1 MAQQGWQP
9 GQPLEIK
16 PTIITAG
23 RRNTYWGG
31 EGGGYSGSGDGW
43 GLQEGPRRGEGD
55 PTRFKQ
61 FDFPSTTA
69 DFIGEQKYNQ
79 SLIDAAYSKRF
90 ATLNIQTER
99 ELEEQQHA
107 GKAEQPLTER
117 ESAVLD
123 QKIALTF
130 IHAKKTTYNDTA
142 PVMYGLYDQNPFYL
156 MENLTTTKLRET
168 LAGADPITKLA
179 DTYTLYDAVWTAA
192 QELKALSLSIEI
204 VAEKLSM
211 LAETRKQLEASITE
225 TDPAWSNLQNEYLK
239 TLAVELDIYVQ
250 LLPEFLQVELA
261 SLADSIVGLPPDQTL
276 MLYKNTLDKMIE
288 DTMAA
293 IRPVDPPLARNRNG
307 LIIYYPATNPLVTPP
322 LSKPELEGLKQLIY
336 LQQNTALGVRW
347 LSHHDFVL
355 KSESV
360 RYLINASNALG
371 DLTERAQEIAAA
383 LARIDSGR
391 EENTFRT
398 SVSTAA
404 TQAVVMTSVGTIA
417 TTEGI
422 TVTLQAA
429 IRAAVVALAEF
440 AASSA
445 SGLFIG
451 VSALIYS
458 PKLANG
464 ELPERYALGIPVS
477 NFVTDLNES
486 TITAAVKGTVDLAVR
501 MSSKTAAD
509 GRSEVFVVHTDGIS
523 VPSKVRV
530 VAATYDSAQKKYTV
544 TTNDV
549 PPRTLT
555 WTPIVDPGDSST
567 TLPVDKPEPHVY
579 AGATVTP
586 VEGRI
591 DWFPGISAAS
601 FDDFITIF
609 PTDSGLP
616 PIYVMFRDRREDP
629 GVATGDGQL
638 VTGIWLGTAPGNEG
652 ASIPMQVADQL
663 RGRTFKNWREFREA
677 LWKTVSAD
685 LLLMSDF
692 LPHNKYI
699 ASQGLSPYAPLEEHL
714 GENKKFEIHHVIP
727 LEYGG
732 ELYNIDNLI
741 IVTPRRH
748 AELHRALRLE
758 KREDPS

>member
-31 EGGGYSGSGDGW
+31 EGGGYSGNGDGW

-130 IHAKKTTYNDTA
+130 IHAKKTTYNNTA

-211 LAETRKQLEASITE
+211 LADTRKQLEASITE
-225 TDPAWSNLQNEYLK
+225 TEPAWSNLQNEHLK

-261 SLADSIVGLPPDQTL
+261 SLSGPVTGLPPDQAL
-276 MLYKNTLDKMIE
+276 ILYKNTLDKMIE

-360 RYLINASNALG
+360 RYLANTSNAIS
-371 DLTERAQEIAAA
+371 DLAERAQQVVAAQ
-383 LARIDSGR
+383 ARIEAVRVANTYRLSGPDS
-391 EENTFRT
+391 
-398 SVSTAA
+398 A
-404 TQAVVMTSVGTIA
+404 TQAIVMTSVGTIA
-417 TTEGI
+417 TAEGI
-422 TVTLQAA
+422 SVTLQAA
-429 IRAAVVALAEF
+429 IRAAVAALTEL
-440 AASSA
+440 AASTA
-445 SGLFIG
+445 SGLLVG

-464 ELPERYALGIPVS
+464 ELPERYALGTPVS
-477 NFVTDLNES
+477 TFLPDLNES
-486 TITAAVKGTVDLAVR
+486 TITSAVNGTIDLPVR

-509 GRSEVFVVHTDGIS
+509 GRSEVFVVNANGTS
-523 VPSKVRV
+523 VPSKVKV
-530 VAATYDSAQKKYTV
+530 IAATYDPAQKVYTI
-544 TTNDV
+544 TTSDV
-549 PPRTLT
+549 PPRTLI
-555 WTPIVDPGDSST
+555 WTPAASPGDSST
-567 TLPVDKPEPHVY
+567 TLPVGQSEPAIYV
-579 AGATVTP
+579 GATVTP

-591 DWFPGISAAS
+591 DSFPGISEAG
-601 FDDFITIF
+601 FDDFITVF
-609 PTDSGLP
+609 PIDSGLP
-616 PIYVMFRDRREDP
+616 PLYIMFRDRREDP
-629 GVATGDGQL
+629 GI
-638 VTGIWLGTAPGNEG
+638 VTGGGQAITGSWLGAASQGEG
-652 ASIPMQVADQL
+652 APIPSQIADKL
-663 RGRTFKNWREFREA
+663 RGQEFKNFRAFREA
-677 LWKTVSAD
+677 FWKAVANDS
-685 LLLMSDF
+685 
-692 LPHNKYI
+692 
-699 ASQGLSPYAPLEEHL
+699 GLSSQFNRQNLLRILNGKAPYTSELEHA
-714 GENKKFEIHHVIP
+714 GKSGKFELHHKAFIS
-727 LEYGG
+727 EGG
-732 ELYNIDNLI
+732 EVFDIDNI
-741 IVTPRRH
+741 YVVTPK
-748 AELHRALRLE
+748 LH
-758 KREDPS
+758 KQIHGKGN

>member
-31 EGGGYSGSGDGW
+31 EGGGYSGNGDGW

-130 IHAKKTTYNDTA
+130 IHAKKTTYNNTA

-225 TDPAWSNLQNEYLK
+225 TEPAWSNLQNEHLK

-288 DTMAA
+288 ATMAA

-360 RYLINASNALG
+360 RYLANTSNAIS
-371 DLTERAQEIAAA
+371 DLAERAQQVVAAQ
-383 LARIDSGR
+383 ARIEAVRVANTYRLSGPDS
-391 EENTFRT
+391 
-398 SVSTAA
+398 A
-404 TQAVVMTSVGTIA
+404 TQAIVMTSVGTIA
-417 TTEGI
+417 TAEGI
-422 TVTLQAA
+422 SVTLQAA
-429 IRAAVVALAEF
+429 IRAAVAALTEL
-440 AASSA
+440 AASTA
-445 SGLFIG
+445 SGLLVG

-464 ELPERYALGIPVS
+464 ELPERYALGTPVS
-477 NFVTDLNES
+477 TFLPDLNES
-486 TITAAVKGTVDLAVR
+486 TITSAVNGTIDLPVR
-501 MSSKTAAD
+501 MSSKTAED
-509 GRSEVFVVHTDGIS
+509 GRSEVFVVNANSTS
-523 VPSKVRV
+523 VPSKVKV
-530 VAATYDSAQKKYTV
+530 IAATYDPAQKVYTI
-544 TTNDV
+544 TTSDV
-549 PPRTLT
+549 PPRTLI
-555 WTPIVDPGDSST
+555 WTPAASPGDSST
-567 TLPVDKPEPHVY
+567 TLPVGQSEPAIYV
-579 AGATVTP
+579 GATVTP

-591 DWFPGISAAS
+591 DSFPGISEAG
-601 FDDFITIF
+601 FDDFITVF
-609 PTDSGLP
+609 PIDSGLP
-616 PIYVMFRDRREDP
+616 PLYIMFRDRREDP
-629 GVATGDGQL
+629 GI
-638 VTGIWLGTAPGNEG
+638 VTGGGQAITGSWLGAASQGEG
-652 ASIPMQVADQL
+652 APIPSQIADKL
-663 RGRTFKNWREFREA
+663 RGQEFKNFRAFREA
-677 LWKTVSAD
+677 FWKAVANDS
-685 LLLMSDF
+685 
-692 LPHNKYI
+692 
-699 ASQGLSPYAPLEEHL
+699 GLSSQFNRQNLLRILNGKAPYTSELEHA
-714 GENKKFEIHHVIP
+714 GKSGKFELHHKAFIS
-727 LEYGG
+727 EGG
-732 ELYNIDNLI
+732 EVFDIDNI
-741 IVTPRRH
+741 YVVTPK
-748 AELHRALRLE
+748 LH
-758 KREDPS
+758 KQIHGKGN

>member
-31 EGGGYSGSGDGW
+31 EGGGYSGNGDGW

-130 IHAKKTTYNDTA
+130 IHAKKTTYNNTA

-225 TDPAWSNLQNEYLK
+225 TEPAWSNLQNEYLK

-360 RYLINASNALG
+360 RYLANTSNAIS
-371 DLTERAQEIAAA
+371 DLAERAQQVVAAQ
-383 LARIDSGR
+383 ARIEAVRVANTYRLSGPG
-391 EENTFRT
+391 
-398 SVSTAA
+398 SA
-404 TQAVVMTSVGTIA
+404 TQAIVMTSVGTIA
-417 TTEGI
+417 TAEGI
-422 TVTLQAA
+422 SVTLQAA
-429 IRAAVVALAEF
+429 IRAAVAALTEL
-440 AASSA
+440 AASTA
-445 SGLFIG
+445 SGLLVG

-464 ELPERYALGIPVS
+464 ELPERYALGTPVS
-477 NFVTDLNES
+477 TFLPDLNES
-486 TITAAVKGTVDLAVR
+486 TITSAVNGTIDLPVR

-509 GRSEVFVVHTDGIS
+509 GRSEVFVVNANGTS
-523 VPSKVRV
+523 VPSKVKV
-530 VAATYDSAQKKYTV
+530 IAATYDPAQKVYTI
-544 TTNDV
+544 TTSDV
-549 PPRTLT
+549 PPRTLI
-555 WTPIVDPGDSST
+555 WTPAASPGDSST
-567 TLPVDKPEPHVY
+567 MLPVGQSEPAIYV
-579 AGATVTP
+579 GATVTP

-591 DWFPGISAAS
+591 DSFPGISEAG
-601 FDDFITIF
+601 FDDFITVF
-609 PTDSGLP
+609 PIDSGLP
-616 PIYVMFRDRREDP
+616 PLYIMFRDRREDP
-629 GVATGDGQL
+629 GI
-638 VTGIWLGTAPGNEG
+638 VTGGGQAITGSWLGAASQGEG
-652 ASIPMQVADQL
+652 APIPSQIADKL
-663 RGRTFKNWREFREA
+663 RGQEFKNFRAFREA
-677 LWKTVSAD
+677 FWKAVANDS
-685 LLLMSDF
+685 
-692 LPHNKYI
+692 
-699 ASQGLSPYAPLEEHL
+699 GLSSQFNRQNLLRILNGKAPYTSELEHA
-714 GENKKFEIHHVIP
+714 GKSGKFELHHKAFIS
-727 LEYGG
+727 EGG
-732 ELYNIDNLI
+732 EVFDIDNI
-741 IVTPRRH
+741 YVVTPK
-748 AELHRALRLE
+748 LH
-758 KREDPS
+758 KQIHGKGN